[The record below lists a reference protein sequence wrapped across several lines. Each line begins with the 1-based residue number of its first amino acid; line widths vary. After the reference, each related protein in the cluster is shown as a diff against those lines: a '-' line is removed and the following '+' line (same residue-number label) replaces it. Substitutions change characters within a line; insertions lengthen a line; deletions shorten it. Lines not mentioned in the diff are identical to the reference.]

1 MVVAPPASPPGTS
14 PREALLQEL
23 VAIAGGGPPRVA
35 VLLAPRG
42 WGKRLLLERLRA
54 RIEPEGPLQAY
65 VDLGR
70 CVTHPDEFALG
81 TARGLLAAA
90 LPAGPDRAAIAA
102 PDRPEGTPGGP
113 FGRPPAPA
121 RFRALAA
128 AASTE
133 GLGRS
138 ALLLDRLASL
148 MSSGRGTGETVV
160 ETAISLPAALAA
172 DKGRPVLVLAPAIH
186 EIGRLAPFPG
196 LKRAP
201 EMLARH
207 LARASTVRLIASA
220 SPAGRPRP
228 LLEALAR
235 EMPGDASVLHVPPLS
250 EEEVGGLIGPP
261 AGPDGAARTL
271 LRLTAGRPL
280 TAGILARELTKGSSM
295 EEALSR
301 LLAREEGALFQELR
315 FDYHLLIERTRG
327 HAASRAIL
335 NVLAREEGL
344 DLSGIARRLRRSG
357 GSTLDYIRWLQEV
370 DLLHRRGR
378 RYFFSDPLLRLYV
391 LLHEAPERPS
401 SPAERDALIRRALA
415 GLEAEPVPL
424 RPLGRPPGRR
434 AGSAPTRPAGDERSP
449 ARETPHG
456 DALMEID

>member
-1 MVVAPPASPPGTS
+1 MRVGTAGPIQAS
-14 PREALLQEL
+14 
-23 VAIAGGGPPRVA
+23 
-35 VLLAPRG
+35 
-42 WGKRLLLERLRA
+42 
-54 RIEPEGPLQAY
+54 

-70 CVTHPDEFALG
+70 CVTHPDEFALC
-81 TARGLLAAA
+81 TARCLLAAA
-90 LPAGPDRAAIAA
+90 LPAGTDRREITA
-102 PDRPEGTPGGP
+102 PDREKPTSGGP
-113 FGRPPAPA
+113 FGRPSTPA
-121 RFRALAA
+121 RLRALAA
-128 AASTE
+128 AASSE
-133 GLGRS
+133 GLGRA

-148 MSSGRGTGETVV
+148 MSSGRRSGDAVV
-160 ETAISLPAALAA
+160 EAALSLPAALAA
-172 DKGRPVLVLAPAIH
+172 DRGRPVLVLASAIH
-186 EIGRLAPFPG
+186 EIGRLTPFPG

-201 EMLARH
+201 EMLVRH

-235 EMPGDASVLHVPPLS
+235 EMPEDASVLHVPPLS
-250 EEEVGGLIGPP
+250 EEEVRNLIGP
-261 AGPDGAARTL
+261 AARSAGAARTL

-280 TAGILARELTKGSSM
+280 TAGILARHLAEGSGM

-301 LLAREEGALFQELR
+301 LLAREEGALFHELR

-344 DLSGIARRLRRSG
+344 DLSGISSRLRRSG

-370 DLLHRRGR
+370 DLLHRQGR

-391 LLHEAPERPS
+391 LLHETPERPE
-401 SPAERDALIRRALA
+401 SPAERNALIRRALA

-434 AGSAPTRPAGDERSP
+434 AGASPSRPAP
-449 ARETPHG
+449 RETPPARKIPHE
-456 DALMEID
+456 DLLMEID